1 MKPGSF
7 AARWSAVS
15 LVMIIFSGLFINA
28 SIFDAQENVPL
39 TTFQLI
45 ARSDLVVQARVLD
58 GNDRLAAVEVI
69 ETIRGESTAMQL
81 RIDFRE
87 LNMQRRGQEVVLFN
101 AGEEYIFLLERPDWR
116 KPSEK
121 NRDIFA
127 LFHGRRGRIAL
138 PAEGGGVQVE
148 AIEKLAALVGKT
160 PEDQLAG
167 LRLLVASV
175 NPMLR
180 ESALE
185 ELARLRAARVDD
197 LPTLSRLLQ
206 DPNPSIR
213 AASLDL
219 ISGVMPLP
227 ADGVGDAEKR
237 IVLEMCR
244 ERARN
249 DPAEF
254 VRLSAVR
261 ALGSWTVR
269 EEIVADLKAI
279 STGDP
284 AQTVRYEALR
294 ILYSWGMT
302 GSGRHP

>member
-1 MKPGSF
+1 MKPGFF
-7 AARWSAVS
+7 ASRWLTAS
-15 LVMIIFSGLFINA
+15 LTIFIFNGLYIDA
-28 SIFDAQENVPL
+28 SVFDAQENVPL

-45 ARSDLVVQARVLD
+45 ARSDLVVHARVVD

-69 ETIRGESTAMQL
+69 ETFRGESPAVQL
-81 RIDFRE
+81 RIDFRD
-87 LNMQRRGQEVVLFN
+87 LNMQRRGQEAVLFN

-116 KPSEK
+116 KPTEK

-138 PAEGGGVQVE
+138 PAEGRGVQVE
-148 AIEKLAALVGKT
+148 AVEKLAALVGKT

-167 LRLLVASV
+167 LRLLVASG
-175 NPMLR
+175 NPLLR

-185 ELARLRAARVDD
+185 ELARLRAAGVDD
-197 LPTLSRLLQ
+197 LPALSRLLQ
-206 DPNPSIR
+206 DPNPNIR

-227 ADGVGDAEKR
+227 ADEAGDAEKR

-249 DPAEF
+249 DLAEP
-254 VRLSAVR
+254 VRIGAVR
-261 ALGSWTVR
+261 VLGSWTVR
-269 EEIVADLKAI
+269 EEVAGDLKAI
-279 STGDP
+279 STGDTSQ
-284 AQTVRYEALR
+284 AVRYEALR
-294 ILYSWGMT
+294 ILYGWGMT
-302 GSGRHP
+302 GSGRSP